1 MQTLSSQFCFL
12 FISGFLF
19 ISSITSAQ
27 AQENKAAT
35 SEVKASPLETK
46 DKPQQVEIKAKSETE
61 NSRRDA
67 AAKTIVTNA
76 DLTRYGDT
84 NIADAM
90 KRVPGVTVVKG
101 VMQLPGMSAGYTQV
115 LVDGEPPRG
124 ISVND
129 IPMSTIERV
138 EIYRLGSAEF
148 SSQAM
153 AGTINIILKKVANSA
168 QQQIKASLSH
178 SNSTAPSV
186 EWMSSDKR
194 DSLSYSLAL
203 RAEEFRFE
211 FPSKI
216 STYEYAANQQL
227 IRENRNL
234 VNDQSTYKQIYL
246 NPIVQYKSTN
256 GFSLRFSTSFFSN
269 QGENHSED
277 DYVFLLGRNLP
288 VESTRS
294 QSNFR
299 GHGGNTSLKISDQIF
314 SDIKVDLN
322 VGANG
327 NASSNKE
334 NEINY
339 SNPNQ
344 LAYVRHTN
352 LDTRSGG
359 VNSTLKLTA
368 PSSEEHDIVGGWNI
382 STRHSNDTRFQTDS
396 GPMFPITEESLQN
409 THSVI
414 DNLAFFVQDEWRFR
428 KESSAYFGLRWEAVR
443 VQSEGNTQTSVK
455 NTSSVWSP
463 IIQTLWQL
471 NPENLDR
478 LRIGV
483 SRTYKA
489 PQNFHLTSPKF
500 VVANN
505 SIDNPSIRGNPLLKP
520 ELAWSLQTS
529 FEHND
534 KEEFSYSIKGVI
546 RKISDVHRMQV
557 SYFEDAWWRRFV
569 NAGEGLSK
577 VLSFETQF
585 PLKRFIADSPNI
597 DFTFYVGRTW
607 SSVSF
612 LPKPDNLLVPGKLS
626 ANTNIDYNAK
636 DLPLT
641 IGGSLRYQDAHP
653 ILVSEIQRNGTNASV
668 DLDLYALWKFSKKTK
683 LRFSIDNV
691 LKREKSFTSQLWTD
705 ESTIS
710 RYRSLRPYR
719 NIRLNLEHNF

>member
-1 MQTLSSQFCFL
+1 MKPL
-12 FISGFLF
+12 FYRRSIFSASGVAIVIFSNA
-19 ISSITSAQ
+19 IQ
-27 AQENKAAT
+27 AQESTNQQPADKSKAQT
-35 SEVKASPLETK
+35 
-46 DKPQQVEIKAKSETE
+46 QQVEIKAKSETE

-67 AAKTIVTNA
+67 AAKTVVTNA
-76 DLTRYGDT
+76 DLTRYGDN

-129 IPMSTIERV
+129 IPMNTIERV

-148 SSQAM
+148 SSQAI

-168 QQQIKASLSH
+168 QQQIKLSLSH
-178 SNSTAPSV
+178 YESTAPSV

-194 DSLSYSLAL
+194 DNLSYSLAL
-203 RAEEFRFE
+203 RAEESRLE

-227 IRENRNL
+227 IRENRNH

-246 NPIVQYKSTN
+246 NPIVQYKSKN
-256 GFSLRFSTSFFSN
+256 AFSLRFSTSFFSN

-277 DYVFLLGRNLP
+277 DYIFLVGSRLP

-299 GHGGNTSLKISDQIF
+299 GHGGNTSIKINDKIF
-314 SDIKVDLN
+314 EDIKVDFN
-322 VGANG
+322 FGASG
-327 NASSNKE
+327 NLSSNSE
-334 NEINY
+334 NELNY

-344 LAYVRHTN
+344 LAYARRTN
-352 LDTRSGG
+352 LNTRSGG

-368 PSSEEHDIVGGWNI
+368 PSSEEHDIVAGWNI
-382 STRHSNDTRFQTDS
+382 STRHSNDKRFQIDS
-396 GPMFPITEESLQN
+396 GPMFPIPEESLQT

-414 DNLAFFVQDEWRFR
+414 DNLAFFAQDEWKFR

-443 VQSEGNTQTSVK
+443 VQSDGNTQTSVK

-471 NPENLDR
+471 NPENSDR
-478 LRIGV
+478 LRVGV

-489 PQNFHLTSPKF
+489 PPNALLISPKF
-500 VVANN
+500 VFANN
-505 SIDNPSIRGNPLLKP
+505 SIENPNMRGNPQLKP

-557 SYFEDAWWRRFV
+557 SYFEDAWWRRYV

-597 DFTFYVGRTW
+597 DFSFYVGRTW

-641 IGGSLRYQDAHP
+641 LGGSLRYQDAHP
-653 ILVSEIQRNGTNASV
+653 ILVSEIQRNDTNASV

-691 LKREKSFTSQLWTD
+691 LKRERSFTSELWAND
-705 ESTIS
+705 STIW
-710 RYRSLRPYR
+710 RYRNLRPYR
-719 NIRLNLEHNF
+719 NIKLNFEHNF